1 MDTHDYGHFFDI
13 DENYEF
19 RYEPKPS
26 TKLKLHREYANDSTE
41 QIVSKSV
48 IVEDDTPFFKKLSF
62 ILPITT
68 IAILYFFTKTK

>member
-19 RYEPKPS
+19 RCEPKPS